1 MPVIKARYALFMP
14 SIGEY
19 MIGSNTP
26 EKKLMR
32 KGTMTAHEPITVISG
47 LTPKY
52 RHIVVGTA
60 KKINIAKAIQIFPIM
75 CDLRL

>member
-1 MPVIKARYALFMP
+1 MP